1 MGKKYDLTSP
11 QKSIWYTEEVFKGT
25 TVNNICTTGIIYEKI
40 NEDLLKQAINNV
52 VKQNDSFRIHLTL
65 ENGIVKQYISDY
77 EKFDI
82 NIEFIDNA
90 SKLKKIEESESK
102 YLFNLIDSNLFKF
115 KIVILKNKFAAVILT
130 ANHIIS
136 DSWSMG
142 ITIQEILRNYHCL
155 LNKGNPN
162 IDTFSY
168 LDYIAS
174 EEKYLNS
181 KKYEADRDYWQK
193 EFETIPEQAT
203 IPSLNQNSSSLSNIA
218 KRFSFELDKKFVNK
232 INDFCKNNHFSLFAF
247 FMSVYS
253 VYISRVSNTDDFVIG
268 TPILN
273 RTNMKEKHT
282 TGMFINTAPVR
293 VNTHDSG
300 AFCDFVTNLSQ
311 KILGILRHQKYSY
324 NRIIEDLRK
333 ENKNLANLYNIMI
346 SYQITKAF
354 NEDFGNYKTNWTFNN
369 YSANDMDIHITDI
382 NDTGKLTINYDYL
395 VDKYSEK
402 DIKDLHMRI
411 VYIIEQILSNSNI
424 SLDDIE
430 IVTKQERDIILNT
443 FNNTTKEYPKNKTII
458 DLFEEQVEKTPDN
471 IAVVFENEKLTY
483 KELNKKANSLANFL
497 ISKGLKKN
505 NTVSI
510 FLDKSLESI
519 IAILSILKCG
529 CSYMPIDINYPID
542 RISYMLENSNSQFIL
557 TTNNLKLRL
566 ETLKNYVFVDLSN
579 KKVFG
584 LSNDNVVVP
593 SNSDSL
599 AYVMYTSGSTGKPKG
614 VMVTNRNVVRLVK
627 NTNFI
632 SFEENERILQTGSI
646 VFDACT
652 FEIWGALLNG
662 FELYIIKKED
672 LLDPY
677 SLQNYLIKNK
687 ITILWVTAPLFN
699 QLSENNPKMFGSCR
713 VLLTGGDVL
722 SPKHINMVRNSC
734 PNLTIIN
741 GYGPTE
747 NTTFSTCFTID
758 KNYSSSIPI
767 GYPIANSTCY
777 VVSKNLKLLPI
788 GVPGELLVGG
798 DGVSKGYLN
807 NPSVTS
813 EKFISNIFGD
823 GKLYKTGDLVRWNK
837 NGSIDFIGRIDNQVK
852 IRGFR
857 VEINEITLTIQK
869 YKDINECVVVV
880 REINGEKVLCSYF
893 SSDVEINIKALKS
906 FLEKLLPYYAI
917 PTYFVQLDSLPINAN
932 GKIDRNKL
940 PIIKYKKINS
950 DKNIVLPRNDSDL
963 KLINILRS
971 LLDIDNISIDDNFF
985 ELGGDSLSAIN
996 YSSHIQNI
1004 FGVKIFVKDILDH
1017 PTVKELSDII
1027 NSKQSESENISIKNV
1042 PKLDSY
1048 PVSSAQK
1055 RIYFTCQ
1062 MAGNDSILYNIPGGV
1077 ILDGLLDT
1085 EKLNNCF
1092 NTLIKRHESLRTYFE
1107 LNNDNVVQKIID
1119 NYSFNLDI
1127 LNNCNYEDL
1136 DTLFK
1141 EFVKPFDL
1149 SKAPLLRAKL
1159 IEFTNRKS
1167 AIFIDMHH
1175 IISDGSSLA
1184 IFTDELCKLY
1194 NDEKLPELNIT
1205 YKDYSYFEHEQIENG
1220 KLDDAEK
1227 YWLNQ
1232 FESDIPILNMPTSYP
1247 RPIIRSYDGKKL
1259 YASID
1264 ENLTQKIE
1272 KLANKLEI
1280 TPYMLLLSCY
1290 YILLSKYANQEDI
1303 IVGSPIIGRN
1313 ISDIYN
1319 VIGMFVN
1326 TLALRA
1332 KVDEN
1337 ISFKNFVLNIK
1348 ENVLNAYKYQTY
1360 PFDELVSKL
1369 NIKRDTSRNPLFDT
1383 MFIYQNNGYKS
1394 LDLKNIK
1401 SSFYTADQN
1410 ISKFDISVEVIPNN
1424 NHFDVS
1430 FEYSTGL
1437 FNEQFITDLSEH
1449 YLNIINCILDNAD
1462 INISDISMLSDE
1474 EKNTILYNFNNTFVD
1489 YQKNK
1494 TISNLFEEQ
1503 VEKTPD
1509 NIAIVFQNQKLTYRE
1524 LNNKSN
1530 SLAHFLRDNK
1540 KIGRNDI
1547 VGIMCN
1553 RSLEMIIAILAV
1565 LKSGAAYIPIDP
1577 TYPKERIDYMLSNCN
1592 SKLLL
1597 TQRNIETVIDF
1608 EGKLF
1613 IDLFNTDIYSLS
1625 NNNLDSI
1632 NKPEDMSY
1640 IIFTSGSTGKPKG
1653 VMLTHKALSNLTNY
1667 CNNYV
1672 EYLKN
1677 PEYKSVVSITTVSF
1691 DIFIFETLIS
1701 LQKGLRLIIADESE
1715 QNTPHLLN
1723 ELMLKNDVKIIQST
1737 PSRMQIFIDNISS
1750 MPSLKDLE
1758 YITLAGE
1765 QLPLVLVEK
1774 IHEISNAVIYNGY
1787 GPSETTVFSTL
1798 TKIDSDRITIG
1809 KPLDNTQIY
1818 ILNNKLHPVPIYV
1831 PGEIYISGDGVGKG
1845 YVNNIVLTN
1854 KSFIKNPFVD
1864 NAIMYKTGDI
1874 GYYNPDG
1881 TISCLGR
1888 IDNQVKIRGLRIE
1901 LGEIES
1907 LILKYPHIKNVCV
1920 IKQVLNNRE
1929 FISAYFISDKKI
1941 QINGLRK
1948 YLAESLPRYMV
1959 PSYFIMMSEFPYTP
1973 NGKIDKKSLPLP
1985 KEILTINQE
1994 QYVPPKTDLQKQ
2006 LVSIWEKIL
2015 NTKPIGIN
2023 DNFFELGGDS
2033 LLAMNLSIE
2042 LLKITPNIK
2051 YVDIFR
2057 FPTIQELEEKIN
2069 TNNELLYFN
2078 KIENLSDSFAE
2089 ILKNNTK
2096 KTSFEKWHPRNILL
2110 TGCTGFLGMHV
2121 LERFLRKEK
2130 GNIYCIVR
2138 DEPGITSKTRLY
2150 QKLNYYFGNKYNNL
2164 IGKRI
2169 FALTGNITEPGFG
2182 MDQDNI
2188 LLVANSIDVVINCAA
2203 TVSHYGNY
2211 NDFYN
2216 TNVKSVKYM
2225 IDFCKSFNKKLY
2237 HVSTM
2242 SVSGTNLDTS
2252 YPAYGRNSVI
2262 PFRESCLYVGQT
2274 LENVYAR
2281 SKFEAEC
2288 LVLNAIANGLD
2299 GYILRMGN
2307 LMPRFKDG
2315 FFQENFFN
2323 NAFMNKIIAFIKIG
2337 GIPDYLEKEYLE
2349 FTPVDYAANAIYKL
2363 ITHPNKNNRI
2373 FHLYNHNYIS
2383 LKKLLKRT
2391 NKAHY
2396 NIKVFSE
2403 SDFKEKVKD
2412 IINSN
2417 NSDISFNYLLNDFN
2431 KDLHLNYKYDII
2443 AKSEFTIKYLRKTLF
2458 RWPKLTNRYLTR
2470 FINILRKVI

>member
-1 MGKKYDLTSP
+1 MGKKYDLTNP

-25 TVNNICTTGIIYEKI
+25 TVNNICTSGIIYEKI
-40 NEDLLKQAINNV
+40 DEKLLKKAINNV

-65 ENGIVKQYISDY
+65 ENGIIKQYISDF

-82 NIEFIDNA
+82 DVEFIDNA
-90 SKLKKIEESESK
+90 SKLKEIEECESK
-102 YLFNLIDSNLFKF
+102 YLFKLIDSNLFKF

-130 ANHIIS
+130 ANHLIS

-155 LNKGNPN
+155 LNDEIPEQEA
-162 IDTFSY
+162 FSY
-168 LDYIAS
+168 VDYIAS
-174 EEKYLNS
+174 EEKYLSS
-181 KKYEADRDYWQK
+181 KKYESDKIYWKK

-203 IPSLNQNSSSLSNIA
+203 IPSINPNSSSLSYVA
-218 KRFSFELDKKFVNK
+218 KRLSFELEKKFVDK
-232 INDFCKNNHFSLFAF
+232 IDDFCKKNHFSFFAF

-253 VYISRVSNTDDFVIG
+253 VYISRVSNTEDFVIG

-282 TGMFINTAPVR
+282 TGMFVNTAPVR
-293 VNTHDSG
+293 INHFNSG
-300 AFCDFVTNLSQ
+300 AFCDFVNSISQ
-311 KILGILRHQKYSY
+311 KIMGVLRHQKYSY
-324 NRIIEDLRK
+324 NKVLEDLRK

-354 NEDFGNYKTNWTFNN
+354 NKDLGNYKTNWTFNN
-369 YSANDMDIHITDI
+369 YLANDMNIHITDI
-382 NDTGKLTINYDYL
+382 NDTGNLTINYDYL
-395 VDKYSEK
+395 IDKYSEK
-402 DIKDLHMRI
+402 EIKDLHMRI

-424 SLDDIE
+424 LLDDIE
-430 IVTKQERDIILNT
+430 IVTKNERDIILNK
-443 FNNTTKEYPKNKTII
+443 FNNTTKDYPKDKTIV
-458 DLFEEQVEKTPDN
+458 DLFEEQVEKTPNN
-471 IAVVFENEKLTY
+471 IAVVFEDKKLTY
-483 KELNKKANSLANFL
+483 KELNEKANSLAFYL
-497 ISKGLKKN
+497 R
-505 NTVSI
+505 
-510 FLDKSLESI
+510 KSLGIKRNDLVGILCNRSLEMI
-519 IAILSILKCG
+519 VAILSVLKSG
-529 CSYMPIDINYPID
+529 GAYIPIDPSYPED
-542 RISYMLENSNSQFIL
+542 RIKYMLNSSKSKVIL
-557 TTNNLKLRL
+557 TQQLMKEKTSYDNKLFIDLNN
-566 ETLKNYVFVDLSN
+566 NDIYDSN
-579 KKVFG
+579 KTNLTHVNKP
-584 LSNDNVVVP
+584 D
-593 SNSDSL
+593 DL
-599 AYVMYTSGSTGKPKG
+599 AYVIFTSGSTGKPKG
-614 VMVTNRNVVRLVK
+614 VMVPHRVLTNFTIYCNDNIKYLKNPKSDTIISISTISFDIFFYETIMSLQKGLKVVIANEDEQNNLGLLNSLIEKTNAKIIQSTPSRMQLFVDSIKSIPNLKKLEYIILAGEQLPLSLVK
-627 NTNFI
+627 TI
-632 SFEENERILQTGSI
+632 H
-646 VFDACT
+646 
-652 FEIWGALLNG
+652 
-662 FELYIIKKED
+662 D
-672 LLDPY
+672 L
-677 SLQNYLIKNK
+677 SN
-687 ITILWVTAPLFN
+687 ITIY
-699 QLSENNPKMFGSCR
+699 
-713 VLLTGGDVL
+713 
-722 SPKHINMVRNSC
+722 
-734 PNLTIIN
+734 N
-741 GYGPTE
+741 GYGPSETFYCTISE
-747 NTTFSTCFTID
+747 MNDDFITIGTPIYNTQMYILD
-758 KNYSSSIPI
+758 KHFHPVPI
-767 GYPIANSTCY
+767 GF
-777 VVSKNLKLLPI
+777 
-788 GVPGELLVGG
+788 VGDIYISG
-798 DGVSKGYLN
+798 AAVGNGYLN
-807 NPSVTS
+807 NKELTDKS
-813 EKFISNIFGD
+813 FIKDPFVKDNII
-823 GKLYKTGDLVRWNK
+823 YKTGDLGK
-837 NGSIDFIGRIDNQVK
+837 YTENGQIICLGRSDFQIK
-852 IRGFR
+852 IRGQR
-857 VEINEITLTIQK
+857 VETEEIEALILQYPSINKAIVVKQIINNSECISCYYIANSNINIQELKK
-869 YKDINECVVVV
+869 YLFKKLPRYMVP
-880 REINGEKVLCSYF
+880 SYF
-893 SSDVEINIKALKS
+893 TK
-906 FLEKLLPYYAI
+906 LEDFPYT
-917 PTYFVQLDSLPINAN
+917 PN
-932 GKIDRNKL
+932 GKIDRKNLPL
-940 PIIKYKKINS
+940 PIEETNKKYIP
-950 DKNIVLPRNDSDL
+950 PRNNIDSNLIELL
-963 KLINILRS
+963 KN
-971 LLDIDNISIDDNFF
+971 LLHVDNISIDDDFF
-985 ELGGDSLSAIN
+985 NIGGDSLSAIN
-996 YSSHIQNI
+996 LCAHIQNT
-1004 FGVKIFVKDILDH
+1004 FNVQLFVRDILDNSQIRSI
-1017 PTVKELSDII
+1017 SDMILKNI
-1027 NSKQSESENISIKNV
+1027 SVYKPQTIKSIPKSESY
-1042 PKLDSY
+1042 L
-1048 PVSSAQK
+1048 VSSAQK
-1055 RIYFTCQ
+1055 RIYFACQ
-1062 MAGNDSILYNIPGGV
+1062 MAGKDSILYNIPGGV
-1077 ILDGLLDT
+1077 ILDGVLDT
-1085 EKLNNCF
+1085 EKINNCF

-1107 LNNDNVVQKIID
+1107 LDNDNVVQKIID
-1119 NYSFNLDI
+1119 DYNFNLDI
-1127 LNNCNYEDL
+1127 LENCNYEDI
-1136 DTLFK
+1136 DIIFK
-1141 EFVKPFDL
+1141 DFVKPFDL
-1149 SKAPLLRAKL
+1149 SKAPLFRGKL
-1159 IEFTNRKS
+1159 IKFTNGKS

-1175 IISDGSSLA
+1175 IISDGTSLA

-1194 NDEKLPELNIT
+1194 NGEKLPELNIT
-1205 YKDYSYFEHEQIENG
+1205 YKDYSNFEHEQLENG
-1220 KLDDAEK
+1220 ILDDAEK

-1247 RPIIRSYDGKKL
+1247 RPIIRSYEGKKL
-1259 YASID
+1259 YTSID

-1272 KLANKLEI
+1272 NIANKLEI

-1290 YILLSKYANQEDI
+1290 YILLSKYTNQEDI
-1303 IVGSPIIGRN
+1303 IVGSPIVGRN
-1313 ISDIYN
+1313 ISDLYN

-1332 KVDEN
+1332 NVDEN
-1337 ISFKNFVLNIK
+1337 NTFKNFVLTVK
-1348 ENVLNAYKYQTY
+1348 ENMLEAYKYQTY
-1360 PFDELVSKL
+1360 PFDELVNKL
-1369 NIKRDTSRNPLFDT
+1369 NIKRDTSRSPLFDT
-1383 MFIYQNNGYKS
+1383 MFIYQNNGYRS
-1394 LDLKNIK
+1394 LNLKNIK
-1401 SSFYTADQN
+1401 SSFYTYDQN

-1424 NHFDVS
+1424 NHLDIS

-1437 FNEQFITDLSEH
+1437 FNDQFIMELSEH
-1449 YLNIINCILDNAD
+1449 YFNIVNRILENTD
-1462 INISDISMLSDE
+1462 IRISDISMLSNK
-1474 EKNTILYNFNNTFVD
+1474 EKNTILYDFNNSFVD

-1503 VEKTPD
+1503 VEKSPD
-1509 NIAIVFQNQKLTYRE
+1509 NIAVIFHDQKLTYRE
-1524 LNNKSN
+1524 LNDKSN

-1613 IDLFNTDIYSLS
+1613 IDLFNTDIYGLS

-1723 ELMLKNDVKIIQST
+1723 DLMLKNDVKIIQST
-1737 PSRMQIFIDNISS
+1737 PSRMQIFMDNISS

-1774 IHEISNAVIYNGY
+1774 IHEMSNAVIYNGY

-1798 TKIDSDRITIG
+1798 TKIDSDKITIG

-1818 ILNNKLHPVPIYV
+1818 ILNNQLFPVPIGV

-1854 KSFIKNPFVD
+1854 KSFIKNPFID
-1864 NAIMYKTGDI
+1864 NTIMYKTGDI
-1874 GYYNPDG
+1874 GFYNPDG

-1901 LGEIES
+1901 LGEIET
-1907 LILKYPHIKNVCV
+1907 LILKYPHVKNACV

-1941 QINGLRK
+1941 QINSLRK

-1959 PSYFIMMSEFPYTP
+1959 PSYFIMMSDFPYTP

-1985 KEILTINQE
+1985 KEILNINHE

-2033 LLAMNLSIE
+2033 LLAMNLNIE
-2042 LLKITPNIK
+2042 LLKITQNIN

-2069 TNNELLYFN
+2069 TNDELLYFS
-2078 KIENLSDSFAE
+2078 KIENLSDSFAD

-2096 KTSFEKWHPRNILL
+2096 KASFEKWHPRNILL

-2138 DEPGITSKTRLY
+2138 DEPGITSKTKLY
-2150 QKLNYYFGNKYNNL
+2150 QKLNYYFGNKYNYL

-2169 FALTGNITEPGFG
+2169 FTLTGNITEPGFG
-2182 MDQDNI
+2182 MNQDNI
-2188 LLVANSIDVVINCAA
+2188 LLVANSVDVVVNCAA

-2242 SVSGTNLDTS
+2242 SVSGTSLDTS
-2252 YPAYGRNSVI
+2252 YPAYGKNNKI
-2262 PFRESCLYVGQT
+2262 PFTESCLYVGQT

-2299 GYILRMGN
+2299 GFILRMGN

-2337 GIPDYLEKEYLE
+2337 GIPDYLAKEYLE

-2363 ITHPNKNNRI
+2363 ITHPNKVNRI
-2373 FHLYNHNYIS
+2373 FHIFNHNYIS
-2383 LKKLLKRT
+2383 LKKILKRT

-2396 NIKVFSE
+2396 NLKVFSE
-2403 SDFKEKVKD
+2403 NDFKKKVKD

-2458 RWPKLTNRYLTR
+2458 IWPKLSNRYLTR